1 MRASAA
7 DAAAARCRLLRPA
20 NWIAARIA
28 RLPQAWL
35 LRLGAALAWAGA
47 PLLRRRRRIAARNLE
62 LCFPGLDEAARK
74 RLLRASLRDTVTGAL
89 ENLRGWFAP
98 ADHLRGLYSVE
109 GLEHLAAA
117 RASRRGILL
126 VTGHLPHFELA
137 GRLLGEASGQPVAL
151 HARRHNA
158 PCMDRWIDAARRRA
172 FATTIAKKDREGLVA
187 ALRGGSAVLYLGD
200 QDFSYHNA
208 FVPFFGVPA
217 ATVTALPELMAASGA
232 VALPTWMQRLG
243 DGTYRLRI
251 EPQWEDWP
259 RGDPAADAAR
269 YMAELE
275 AVVREAPSQ
284 YLWVHR
290 RFKTRPP
297 GEPDLYA

>member
-1 MRASAA
+1 M
-7 DAAAARCRLLRPA
+7 LV
-20 NWIAARIA
+20 A

-35 LRLGAALAWAGA
+35 LRLGAALAWIGA
-47 PLLRRRRRIAARNLE
+47 PLLRRRRGIAARNLE
-62 LCFPGLDEAARK
+62 LCFPGLDDGARA
-74 RLLRASLRDTVTGAL
+74 RLLRDSMRDTVTGAL

-98 ADHLRGLYSVE
+98 AGRLRGLSSVE

-117 RASRRGILL
+117 RAAGRGVLL
-126 VTGHLPHFELA
+126 VTGHMPHFELA

-151 HARRHNA
+151 LARRHNA

-172 FATTIAKKDREGLVA
+172 FATTIAKKDKAGLLA
-187 ALRGGSAVLYLGD
+187 ALRGGAAVLYLGD

-217 ATVTALPELMAASGA
+217 ATVTAVPELMAQSGA
-232 VALPTWMQRLG
+232 VALPAWMQRQP
-243 DGTYRLRI
+243 DGRYRLRI
-251 EPQWEDWP
+251 EPQWAGWP
-259 RGDPAADAAR
+259 SGDPAADAAR

-275 AVVREAPSQ
+275 SVVRQAPSQ

-297 GEPDLYA
+297 GQPGLYA